1 MSVEAWEE
9 MSGAFVLCDISH
21 LKRLAQSKNAFQN
34 ILNHVNTC
42 MSNAAVKNQA
52 WVHVNLL
59 QFVKDKGYDS
69 WLFHKEMT
77 FEDMCAAICSIYSK
91 AGYNVL
97 CVCNSGTFTSYK
109 TYELCESLYG
119 VDTIGISWGE

>member
-9 MSGAFVLCDISH
+9 MSGAFVPCDINH

-42 MSNAAVKNQA
+42 ISNAAVKNQTC
-52 WVHVNLL
+52 VYVNLL
-59 QFVKDKGYDS
+59 QFVNDKGYDS
-69 WLFHKEMT
+69 WLFHEEMT
-77 FEDMCAAICSIYSK
+77 FEDMYAAICSIYSK
-91 AGYNVL
+91 AGYNVV
-97 CVCNSGTFTSYK
+97 CVFNADVFTSYQS
-109 TYELCESLYG
+109 YEVCESLYG